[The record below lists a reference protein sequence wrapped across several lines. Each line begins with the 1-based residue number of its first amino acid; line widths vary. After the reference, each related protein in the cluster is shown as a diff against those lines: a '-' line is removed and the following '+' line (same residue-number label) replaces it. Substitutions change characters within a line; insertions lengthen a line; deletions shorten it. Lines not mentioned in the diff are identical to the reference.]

1 MEFDLTKTVAA
12 FLLINAIGVGA
23 LIGAPM
29 METDTILM
37 MVLPS
42 MLAFGAITLSLGV
55 KYGEYRATTA

>member
-1 MEFDLTKTVAA
+1 MEFDLIKTVAA
-12 FLLINAIGVGA
+12 FLLINTIGVGA

-29 METDTILM
+29 MGTDTILM

-42 MLAFGAITLSLGV
+42 MLAFGAITLALGV